1 MLTLTKIF
9 HFEMAHAIYGY
20 PGTCKD
26 IHGHSYQLEVT
37 VTSEQAAETY
47 LPTPGFVID
56 FKELKQFVNSSIIQ
70 VFDHKLILSKAF
82 LDVNPGIQFQENLI
96 AWEVEPTAENILI
109 YIQDILVKK
118 LPVTIKL
125 SKLKLYETKDS
136 YVEWVE

>member
-1 MLTLTKIF
+1 
-9 HFEMAHAIYGY
+9 MAHAIYGY

-70 VFDHKLILSKAF
+70 VF
-82 LDVNPGIQFQENLI
+82 
-96 AWEVEPTAENILI
+96 
-109 YIQDILVKK
+109 
-118 LPVTIKL
+118 TIN
-125 SKLKLYETKDS
+125 
-136 YVEWVE
+136 